1 MEKKYILSMDGG
13 GVRTLASITFLK
25 RLEIALKTRIA
36 DKFDYFIGTSA
47 GAVSCLAL
55 AVNAAKIIDL
65 EDIWAPRNIN
75 RTMSNSSWESKF
87 GLLQGRPK
95 YDNVGKLFVLKK
107 YFGKSIMM
115 DAKKPVAVTSYDIE
129 KRKPVLIRSYS
140 EADSKIKIIDA
151 ANATSAAPIYF
162 PTAKVE
168 DRYLIDGAIV
178 ANNPVLH
185 GYAEAIKLFPNTE
198 LKVLSVG
205 TGLSKRPLK
214 GEASQ
219 NWGVVGWMMHDLFGL
234 MVESSLDHELAGDLI
249 GENYLR
255 VNSPLG
261 TVNRRLDDKREA
273 NIKKIVEMGE
283 SWWEEFG
290 SNALKLLTS

>member
-1 MEKKYILSMDGG
+1 
-13 GVRTLASITFLK
+13 
-25 RLEIALKTRIA
+25 
-36 DKFDYFIGTSA
+36 
-47 GAVSCLAL
+47 
-55 AVNAAKIIDL
+55 
-65 EDIWAPRNIN
+65 
-75 RTMSNSSWESKF
+75 MSNSSWESKF

-140 EADSKIKIIDA
+140 EEDNQIKIIDA

-185 GYAEAIKLFPNTE
+185 GYAEAVKLFPNTE

-249 GENYLR
+249 GKNYLR

-273 NIKKIVEMGE
+273 NIKKIVAMGE

-290 SNALKLLTS
+290 TKAVNLLTS

>member
-25 RLEIALKTRIA
+25 RLEIALNSRIA
-36 DKFDYFIGTSA
+36 EKFDYFIGTSA

-55 AVNAAKIIDL
+55 AVNGAKVIDL

-75 RTMSNSSWESKF
+75 KTMSNSSWESKF

-107 YFGKSIMM
+107 YFGNSIMM

-140 EADSKIKIIDA
+140 EEDSQIKIIDA

-185 GYAEAIKLFPNTE
+185 GYAEAVKLFPNTE

-219 NWGVVGWMMHDLFGL
+219 SWGVVGWMMHDLFGL

-249 GENYLR
+249 GKNYLR

-261 TVNRRLDDKREA
+261 TVNRRLDDKREG
-273 NIKKIVEMGE
+273 NIKKIVAMGE

-290 SNALKLLTS
+290 TKAVNLLSS

>member
-87 GLLQGRPK
+87 GLLQGKPK

-129 KRKPVLIRSYS
+129 KRRPVLIRSYS

-205 TGLSKRPLK
+205 TGLSLSLIHISEPTRP
-214 GEASQ
+214 
-219 NWGVVGWMMHDLFGL
+219 
-234 MVESSLDHELAGDLI
+234 
-249 GENYLR
+249 Y
-255 VNSPLG
+255 
-261 TVNRRLDDKREA
+261 
-273 NIKKIVEMGE
+273 
-283 SWWEEFG
+283 
-290 SNALKLLTS
+290 

>member
-25 RLEIALKTRIA
+25 RLEIALNSRIA
-36 DKFDYFIGTSA
+36 EKFDYFIGTSA

-55 AVNAAKIIDL
+55 AVNGAKVIDL

-75 RTMSNSSWESKF
+75 KTMSNSSWESKF

-95 YDNVGKLFVLKK
+95 YDNVGKLVVLKK
-107 YFGKSIMM
+107 YFGKSIMK

-140 EADSKIKIIDA
+140 EEDSQIKIIDA

-185 GYAEAIKLFPNTE
+185 GYAEASKLFPNTE

-219 NWGVVGWMMHDLFGL
+219 SWGVVGWMMHDLFGL

-249 GENYLR
+249 GKNYLR

-261 TVNRRLDDKREA
+261 TVNRRLDDKREG
-273 NIKKIVEMGE
+273 NIKKIVAMGE
-283 SWWEEFG
+283 SWWEEYG
-290 SNALKLLTS
+290 TKAVNLLTS

>member
-36 DKFDYFIGTSA
+36 DKLDYFIGTSA

-55 AVNAAKIIDL
+55 ALNEAKVIDL

-95 YDNVGKLFVLKK
+95 YDNVGKLVVLKK
-107 YFGKSIMM
+107 YFGKSIMQ

-140 EADSKIKIIDA
+140 EDDSQIKIIDA

-185 GYAEAIKLFPNTE
+185 GYAEAVKLFPNTE

-249 GENYLR
+249 GQNYLR

-261 TVNRRLDDKREA
+261 TVNRRLDDKREG
-273 NIKKIVEMGE
+273 NIKKIVAMGE

-290 SNALKLLTS
+290 TKAVNLLSS